1 MALDDRYIDLRH
13 FTEVKNS
20 DGTSENKPYS
30 HVVISDKE
38 PTDTS
43 VLWLDTTDSVDAE
56 TLDNATIDAIYKSIN
71 RLTNRVNAVEERF
84 THGIN
89 LGGFSNNV
97 KTIVAKSKNEI
108 ETQVPDSVVTELE
121 PIITEEWNRSAK
133 VIQEYGLRSGWYTI
147 KTTLT
152 TTTEYKDSNGTLTG
166 AKEILTEIQEEQF
179 ADADDLQ
186 YPHNIK
192 ETKTLENIRVFVK
205 RPSEDVLEFQSL
217 WDKLLERYNTSNIID
232 RKLIITDSQSETIV
246 KNCKSY
252 DDETKKATY
261 SEDSKES
268 IHNDRQL
275 QYILTLNDPSYTFFE
290 FAETISAD
298 TNLPA
303 SHKIIVK
310 STESNKFKKQID
322 AVYAVKEIQTHG
334 YITKTVDNLID
345 FDYFIVEPNSTMP
358 ENVWEYIGE
367 SLNYDLKSYTET
379 VSFYEKSFKENSND
393 EYISNNYIE
402 KTNYEIYNGDISVIE
417 YNGETFPTGTRD
429 TTYTNIDYYLND
441 SDIEFDTK
449 TTVSSYS
456 EYFNS
461 AVTPKKWVSAGLEG
475 FKVSTNITTQLEDL
489 TTSSDTNTTH
499 LIIKMG
505 RMTELNKII
514 NSNNKTEFPF
524 VPGELLYTYDNNGLY
539 TIHPKTNKLVK
550 LNTGNSGGSA
560 DLSKVNYI
568 NFKTPLGKLQSY
580 KESTYSNYP
589 NNLKT
594 QDYRLKYSTDGKLL
608 TYKYNA
614 NPPPVTN
621 NLFLQKLYINSI
633 YCGGTKSD
641 SYSYNYC
648 DYNFVELSNLTENDI
663 TLDGICLQYYDVN
676 GTTNQK
682 WKMLPLE
689 GTIKAKSTF
698 LIRGAKC
705 SVSEA
710 NTTVINVPE
719 PDMIWYDPET
729 QQPIKFK
736 VAKEDIDDNNT
747 DITGIS
753 FLLISNN
760 NVQLSDGV
768 LPQDLYAKVGKD
780 NVCMNGYIDMVGFG
794 ATIFFEGKSIT
805 SFFADSSKRLFIKY
819 FSMDNVSQ
827 ATKDIGSRNNNKDW
841 KYIDLTNVDEYG
853 KNKVGI
859 DVKKYT
865 PQPSSAGKNLFYDKS
880 TISAFEPEIIT
891 TTMGYYATDGFA
903 ERKED
908 EEEPT
913 KLTHASRCI
922 TWVSQNYYDEYLYY
936 KKSSAKYY
944 ICVESFKEYTEEEYN
959 PVPDKYKFPEYY
971 RQRFYTTNNIPC
983 TTHKVVLNGLTAKSN
998 YTGEIYQYFISRKH
1012 IKENAEYKDF
1022 TKEDYLSEIRTFRIQ
1037 HNNVINND
1045 GFSFIHITDQQG
1057 FNKDEYEV
1065 WRHAANYIR
1074 KKEVK
1079 SDSNTFAVWNEYCGD
1094 SLEGEYND
1102 GTILGEP
1109 NFSFTLNTGDMTQNG
1124 SRLNEWADYFIG
1136 GEHLFKNIEQVAV
1149 IGNNDLI
1156 GKDWQGFENIGNGSA
1171 DRYKINNINFNL
1183 FYTFDYRD
1191 TDDMSDVG
1199 KYRPVLKANDE
1210 TATDGITLPSDVYIT
1225 SLYAFKFG
1233 KYKFVGLNSE
1243 ISENTIKLCY
1253 INSSGNIEP
1262 AFLAKIV
1269 KRIQNWCI
1277 NEFSEKDVNLIAF
1290 CHEMPFTII
1299 TQSLIDEYAE
1309 KENSDIRNGAR
1320 INVVGD
1326 ITTKYWA
1333 SRLFE
1338 LAGVKLVLGGHK
1350 HTYSVSYHIR
1360 ENYNFEIAKNSS
1372 LGTDTYTGETIY
1384 TDKIITAYTG
1394 EAGNNYTANSLHL
1407 NLSKI
1412 QASRNLLKNIW
1423 NAIIPTKEYY
1433 SMKPYI
1439 QMPKTKD
1446 GRWIVENINTPIN
1459 TDKNY
1464 EPLDFPIF
1472 SYEYIGEYDGEYD
1485 NFNSYTAPVYT
1496 MLQATGYKH
1505 TSNKELPAKNISW
1518 LRYYFPAIY
1527 DEENLSITVNSSQKY
1542 PFYIRWDCTN
1552 NSIIGY
1558 SYKISEIFESEVK
1571 NNISISTGTYNIN
1584 TDNVASIN
1592 DITFYKGNGEYTS
1605 ATGTITEVYANETD
1619 WSDRDKIIIKF

>member
-232 RKLIITDSQSETIV
+232 RKLIITDSQLETIV

-393 EYISNNYIE
+393 EYISNEYIE
-402 KTNYEIYNGDISVIE
+402 KTNYEIYSGDISVIV
-417 YNGETFPTGTRD
+417 YNGETYPTGIRD
-429 TTYTNIDYYLND
+429 TTYTNIDCYLND
-441 SDIEFDTK
+441 SDIEFDIK

-461 AVTPKKWVSAGLEG
+461 TESPKKWVPAGLDG
-475 FKVSTNITTQLEDL
+475 FKVSTTITTQLEDL
-489 TTSSDTNTTH
+489 TTSADTNTTH

-505 RMTELNKII
+505 RMAELNKII
-514 NSNNKTEFPF
+514 NSNNKAEFPF

-550 LNTGNSGGSA
+550 LNTGDSGGSA

-580 KESTYSNYP
+580 KERTYSNYP

-614 NPPPVTN
+614 NPQPVTN

-633 YCGGTKSD
+633 YCGGTNSN

-663 TLDGICLQYYDVN
+663 TLDGICLQYYDAN

-682 WKMLPLE
+682 WKILPLE
-689 GTIKAKSTF
+689 GTIKSKSTF

-736 VAKEDIDDNNT
+736 VAKEEMSGDKNA
-747 DITGIS
+747 TGIS

-760 NVQLSDGV
+760 NVQLSDD
-768 LPQDLYAKVGKD
+768 LQTQDIYATVGDK
-780 NVCMNGYIDMVGFG
+780 NVCINGYIDMVGFG
-794 ATIFFEGKSIT
+794 ETKFYESNKISEF
-805 SFFADSSKRLFIKY
+805 DSSKLFVKY

-827 ATKDIGSRNNNKDW
+827 ATKAIGARKNGNDW
-841 KYIDLTNVDEYG
+841 KYIDLTDVDEYG

-891 TTMGYYATDGFA
+891 TTMGYYATDGFTRTA
-903 ERKED
+903 G
-908 EEEPT
+908 
-913 KLTHASRCI
+913 LSNASRCI

-936 KKSSAKYY
+936 KKSSDPTYT
-944 ICVESFKEYTEEEYN
+944 CVESFKKDGTN
-959 PVPDKYKFPEYY
+959 VPDKYKFSEYY

-983 TTHKVVLNGLTAKSN
+983 TTHKVVLNGLTAKTN
-998 YTGEIYQYFISRKH
+998 NTDEIYQFFISRKY
-1012 IKENAEYKDF
+1012 KENAKYEDF

-1037 HNNVINND
+1037 HNNVINNV

-1065 WRHAANYIR
+1065 WRHSANYIR

-1079 SDSNTFAVWNEYCGD
+1079 PSTSTDWEAYCGD
-1094 SLEGEYND
+1094 SLIGEYND

-1124 SRLNEWADYFIG
+1124 SRLNEWVDYFIG

-1156 GKDWQGFENIGNGSA
+1156 GKDWQGFENIGNGDA
-1171 DRYKINNINFNL
+1171 DRYKINNVNFNL
-1183 FYTFDYRD
+1183 FYTFDYGD
-1191 TDDMSDVG
+1191 TDDFDEANNPANIG
-1199 KYRPVLKANDE
+1199 KYRPVLKQTENLADN
-1210 TATDGITLPSDVYIT
+1210 GITLPSEIYIT

-1233 KYKFVGLNSE
+1233 NYKFVGLNSE

-1253 INSSGNIEP
+1253 VNSSSLNSGAIASIINE
-1262 AFLAKIV
+1262 
-1269 KRIQNWCI
+1269 IQNWCI
-1277 NEFSEKDVNLIAF
+1277 NEFSENGVNLIAF

-1299 TQSLIDEYAE
+1299 TQSLID
-1309 KENSDIRNGAR
+1309 NFDNDNNNDIRNGAR
-1320 INVVGD
+1320 INTVGND
-1326 ITTKYWA
+1326 STKYWA

-1360 ENYNFEIAKNSS
+1360 ENYNFEIAKSS
-1372 LGTDTYTGETIY
+1372 FIYTGE
-1384 TDKIITAYTG
+1384 IIKAYTG
-1394 EAGNNYTANSLHL
+1394 EDDDNYTTNSLHL
-1407 NLSKI
+1407 DLNLIQQDRSK
-1412 QASRNLLKNIW
+1412 LKTIW
-1423 NAIIPTKEYY
+1423 DAIK
-1433 SMKPYI
+1433 
-1439 QMPKTKD
+1439 
-1446 GRWIVENINTPIN
+1446 
-1459 TDKNY
+1459 
-1464 EPLDFPIF
+1464 
-1472 SYEYIGEYDGEYD
+1472 
-1485 NFNSYTAPVYT
+1485 
-1496 MLQATGYKH
+1496 
-1505 TSNKELPAKNISW
+1505 
-1518 LRYYFPAIY
+1518 
-1527 DEENLSITVNSSQKY
+1527 
-1542 PFYIRWDCTN
+1542 
-1552 NSIIGY
+1552 
-1558 SYKISEIFESEVK
+1558 SEK
-1571 NNISISTGTYNIN
+1571 
-1584 TDNVASIN
+1584 
-1592 DITFYKGNGEYTS
+1592 
-1605 ATGTITEVYANETD
+1605 
-1619 WSDRDKIIIKF
+1619 